1 MKIEKT
7 DILKFGFFFLGSGA
21 RSSQLY
27 FAGFQYGRTGSN
39 AHQII
44 IAEVLETAN
53 RIRKVAYCVDPR
65 ALTRADTHELD
76 KLCRTA
82 VSQFLGKL
90 PMDNFHAAVLPLEMS
105 NSPWTGEV
113 LEI

>member
-1 MKIEKT
+1 MKVEKT
-7 DILKFGFFFLGSGA
+7 DILKFGFFFLSNGA

-27 FAGFQYGRTGSN
+27 FAGFQYGQTEFN

-44 IAEVLETAN
+44 IAEVLETPD
-53 RIRKVAYCVDPR
+53 RVRKVAYCVDPHTL
-65 ALTRADTHELD
+65 AEADTQELD

-82 VSQFLGKL
+82 VSQFLSKL
-90 PMDNFHAAVLPLEMS
+90 PMDNFRAKVLHLDMS

>member
-1 MKIEKT
+1 MKIENT
-7 DILKFGFFFLGSGA
+7 DILKFGFFFLSNGA

-27 FAGFQYGRTGSN
+27 FAGFQYGQTEAN

-44 IAEVLETAN
+44 IAEVLGAPD
-53 RIRKVAYCVDPR
+53 RVRKVAYCVDPH
-65 ALTRADTHELD
+65 ALASTDAQELD

-90 PMDNFHAAVLPLEMS
+90 PIDNFHAAVLPLEMS
-105 NSPWTGEV
+105 NSPWAGEV

>member
-1 MKIEKT
+1 MEIKKT
-7 DILKFGFFFLGSGA
+7 DILKFGFFFLSNGA
-21 RSSQLY
+21 KSSQLY
-27 FAGFQYGRTGSN
+27 FAGFQYGQTESN

-44 IAEVLETAN
+44 IAEVLEASN
-53 RIRKVAYCVDPR
+53 PVRKVAYWVDPHTL
-65 ALTRADTHELD
+65 ASADTQELH

-90 PMDNFHAAVLPLEMS
+90 PIDNYLAAVLPLEMS